1 MQVRGLNRVFRIGT
15 VAVVF
20 SATVTVACGVD
31 KSDSAGV
38 DGPDCS
44 RTPALT
50 WDNFGK
56 GHMDKHCN
64 GCHSVLIPEYQRQ
77 GAPGGVDFNTYGDV
91 LEWHDRIIARGT
103 RDVLDEP
110 TMPPGGGPSD
120 LELQML
126 LEWLECETA
135 LDKAALAGGG

>member
-1 MQVRGLNRVFRIGT
+1 MQLQGLNRVVRT
-15 VAVVF
+15 CSAAVVF
-20 SATVTVACGVD
+20 SATVAVSCGGD
-31 KSDSAGV
+31 KSDSAEGQ
-38 DGPDCS
+38 GPDCD

-77 GAPGGVDFNTYGDV
+77 DAPAGVDFNTYGDV

-103 RDVLDEP
+103 RSVLDEP

-120 LELQML
+120 LELSML
-126 LEWLECETA
+126 LEWLECEA
-135 LDKAALAGGG
+135 AKDKAALAGGT

>member
-1 MQVRGLNRVFRIGT
+1 MQLRGLNRVFHIWS
-15 VAVVF
+15 AAMVF
-20 SATVTVACGVD
+20 SATAALSCGAD
-31 KSDSAGV
+31 KSDSAEGE
-38 DGPDCS
+38 GPDCS

-56 GHMDKHCN
+56 GHVDKHCN

-103 RDVLDEP
+103 RAVLDEP

-135 LDKAALAGGG
+135 MDKAALAGGG